1 MQYGYVRVSTREQN
15 EDRQVIALREYG
27 IYDRCIFIDKQ
38 SGKDFER
45 PQYKKMIKKLRYGDT
60 IVIKSID
67 RLGRN
72 YNEIIRQWR
81 MLTKDRGVSICV
93 LDMPILNSDDRED
106 LTRTLISDI
115 VLQLLS
121 YVAQTEREYIH
132 QRQAEGIEAAKERG
146 VVFGRPA
153 RPLPDNFSSVYA
165 LYKNKKITLAQAAK
179 TCGMPKST
187 FYGIVSRKMKDEEE
201 K

>member
-81 MLTKDRGVSICV
+81 MEI
-93 LDMPILNSDDRED
+93 
-106 LTRTLISDI
+106 I
-115 VLQLLS
+115 VLFLIFS
-121 YVAQTEREYIH
+121 ISMSS
-132 QRQAEGIEAAKERG
+132 I
-146 VVFGRPA
+146 
-153 RPLPDNFSSVYA
+153 SSVRIS
-165 LYKNKKITLAQAAK
+165 IT
-179 TCGMPKST
+179 P
-187 FYGIVSRKMKDEEE
+187 FSR
-201 K
+201 